1 MCQANLG
8 DAQEPALAPASNG
21 LSVLKE
27 EDKELIVLAQKG
39 DEKAYRTLLTKYE
52 RAVFNICLK
61 MVRNRE
67 EARDLSQEAFMKV
80 FSMLD
85 RYNPAY
91 AFSNW
96 LFKITSNLCI
106 DSMRKRRV
114 DTLPMDEPIQ
124 SSKGE
129 FERQYASPGDTPDK
143 TLAKKERMTLLATA
157 IDSLPDHYRI
167 MIVLRHQQDLSYEE
181 IAETLDVPLG
191 TVKARIHRA
200 REMLKSRLEN
210 EDFW

>member
-1 MCQANLG
+1 VGEIIWFQLG
-8 DAQEPALAPASNG
+8 DCPAPDKQT
-21 LSVLKE
+21 VVKE
-27 EDKELIVLAQKG
+27 EDRELIARARSG
-39 DEKAYRTLLTKYE
+39 DEMAYRRLLGKYE

-61 MVRNRE
+61 MVRDRE
-67 EARDLSQEAFMKV
+67 EARDLAQDAFIKV

-85 RYNPAY
+85 RYNPSF

-114 DTLPMDEPIQ
+114 DTLPMDEPIR
-124 SSKGE
+124 SAKGE
-129 FERQYASPGDTPDK
+129 YERQYASPTATPDK
-143 TLAKKERMTLLATA
+143 VLLKKEKMKLLARA
-157 IDSLPDHYRI
+157 IDELPPHYRI
-167 MIVLRHQQDLSYEE
+167 MIVLRHQEGLSYEE
-181 IAETLDVPLG
+181 IAETLEVPLG

-200 REMLKSRLEN
+200 REMLKTRLDG

>member
-1 MCQANLG
+1 LG